1 VRVVI
6 SIVDYD
12 QRWPSRFGVVSKRL
26 RTALGG
32 TALRIDHIGSTAVPA
47 LAAKDIIDVMV
58 TVVDLDESALRV
70 AVVSTGLVWNTTI
83 VSDHCPPGQDL
94 QPSDLEKRYA
104 KMSGVNCHFRVSG
117 RYNQRYALLCRDY
130 LRTHPTV
137 SAAYATIKRELAAIV
152 VDADAYY
159 AVKDPVFDLIM
170 AGASPWARA
179 TGWEQGR
186 SDA

>member
-1 VRVVI
+1 VPVAI

-12 QRWPSRFGVVSKRL
+12 EGWPSRFGLVSKRL

-58 TVVDLDESALRV
+58 TVDDLDERSLRV
-70 AVVSTGLVWNTTI
+70 AVASTGLVWNDAI
-83 VSDHCPPGQDL
+83 VSDHCPPGQAV

-104 KMSGVNCHFRVSG
+104 KMSGVNCHFRVGG

-137 SAAYATIKRELAAIV
+137 SAAYETIKRELAAIV
-152 VDADAYY
+152 VNADAYY

-170 AGASPWARA
+170 EGANTWARA
-179 TGWEQGR
+179 IGWEQGP